1 MNIHNTIQSYS
12 LGYNK
17 DAGKVIDPL
26 KKKEMGMEEF
36 LKLIAAQVQNQDMM
50 NPMKDTEFIAQLA
63 QFSALEA
70 MNNVMEMSNKAYS
83 TSLIG
88 KTVKVKGVD
97 DKGKA
102 YEEVGVVK
110 TVGLSGKDTT
120 VTVNGKSYPT
130 SQVISIG
137 EDPALS
143 NPINSENLQGE
154 ENSI

>member
-17 DAGKVIDPL
+17 DAGKAIDPL

-70 MNNVMEMSNKAYS
+70 MNNVMEMSNKTYS
-83 TSLIG
+83 ASLIG

-97 DKGKA
+97 DKGKT

-110 TVGLSGKDTT
+110 AVGLSGKDTT
-120 VTVNGKSYPT
+120 VTVNGKNYPT
-130 SQVISIG
+130 RQVISIG
-137 EDPALS
+137 EIQSNQKALNS
-143 NPINSENLQGE
+143 AETEINEGN
-154 ENSI
+154 I